1 MKISDRQGPAPID
14 INDILRRTGGAGAVG
29 MHTRRQQ
36 LLHWTRLAMAV
47 GAAGWR
53 PWAPAHAQAGAGG
66 STTLVAY
73 YSRTG
78 HTRQAA
84 QAIAEASG
92 ADLFEIQPATPYPA
106 GYQETVDLNGRQRAD
121 GQYPGVA
128 RLVPDLARYGLV
140 FLGYPIWA
148 VDLPRL
154 LYPFLEQQDFAGKT
168 IAPFCTSAFS
178 GLSGTEQTLAR
189 LCSRARILPG
199 LSLNGGKAGHNTLV
213 TRIDASARQQAEQ
226 WSTRTVEEA
235 RR

>member
-1 MKISDRQGPAPID
+1 MRG
-14 INDILRRTGGAGAVG
+14 
-29 MHTRRQQ
+29 RRQQ
-36 LLHWTRLAMAV
+36 LLRWTRLAVAV
-47 GAAGWR
+47 GAAGLR
-53 PWAPAHAQAGAGG
+53 PLVPAHAQAGAGG
-66 STTLVAY
+66 SKTLVAY

-84 QAIAEASG
+84 RVIAEASG
-92 ADLFEIQPATPYPA
+92 ADLFEIQPSTPYPA
-106 GYQETVDLNGRQRAD
+106 GYQETVDLNRRQRTD

-128 RLVPDLARYGLV
+128 RLVPDLARYELV

-189 LCSRARILPG
+189 LCRRARILPG
-199 LSLNGGKAGHNTLV
+199 LSLEGGGAGHNTVV
-213 TRIDASARQQAEQ
+213 THIDASARQQAEQ
-226 WSTRTVEEA
+226 WSRHASEGA